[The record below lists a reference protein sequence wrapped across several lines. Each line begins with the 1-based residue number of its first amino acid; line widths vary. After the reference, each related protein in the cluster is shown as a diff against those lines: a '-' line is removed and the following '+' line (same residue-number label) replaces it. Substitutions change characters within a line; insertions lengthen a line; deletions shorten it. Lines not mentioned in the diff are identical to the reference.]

1 VPTLPQTLAVVRIDH
16 PAATRT
22 TAMMTRIDAPLD
34 PHRRAF
40 GEALRDAGTELAAE
54 VRRELR
60 A

>member
-22 TAMMTRIDAPLD
+22 TAMMTRIEAPPD
-34 PHRRAF
+34 PHRHAF
-40 GEALRDAGTELAAE
+40 GEALRDAGAALAAE
-54 VRRELR
+54 LRRQLR